1 MRWLIYVPMVHTMVD
16 MGSEA
21 ETLRREYVRRYGEEG
36 WIRSRLAIE
45 GIWEGIG
52 KQILS
57 LKLNS
62 RRVRIYQDGL
72 PVSGRE
78 LQILAEVAARGSRN
92 YQIVQEL
99 VQRGATLEGT
109 EDPALLV
116 EEYRYIK
123 AITTA
128 KDRAERKR
136 AQEEYAREGRR
147 LLRERDAFISRRI
160 DETLKDGE
168 VGILFLGSLH
178 RVDQHLPADIQVE
191 YLAPPSPL

>member
-1 MRWLIYVPMVHTMVD
+1 MRRLIYVPIVHSMVD

-21 ETLRREYVRRYGEEG
+21 ETLRREYIKRCGEEG
-36 WIRSRLAIE
+36 WIRSRQAIE
-45 GIWEGIG
+45 QIWEGIRERL
-52 KQILS
+52 LS
-57 LKLNS
+57 PNIDY
-62 RRVRIYQDGL
+62 RQVRIYQDGL

-78 LQILAEVAARGSRN
+78 LQIMAEVAAQGSRN

-99 VQRGATLEGT
+99 VRRGATLEGT
-109 EDPALLV
+109 EDPALLL

-123 AITTA
+123 AITAA
-128 KDRAERKR
+128 KGRAERKR
-136 AQEEYAREGRR
+136 LQEEYAREGRR
-147 LLRERDAFISRRI
+147 LLGERDAFISRRI

-168 VGILFLGSLH
+168 VGILFLGILH